1 MEGAKPVPDG
11 GPVGDGVHVEAGG
24 PVDPARDPVEG
35 TKLVADG
42 GTVADG
48 IHVVAGGPVDAARDP
63 MRRPRGRG
71 QSSSIL
77 NIYKFA

>member
-1 MEGAKPVPDG
+1 MEGA
-11 GPVGDGVHVEAGG
+11 
-24 PVDPARDPVEG
+24 
-35 TKLVADG
+35 KLVADG